1 MRCRNSGTAYG
12 GEDVEWTCTASLPPE
27 FKLGSTNVRCEGYDS
42 ADDPYVLAGSCGV
55 EYRLALTDAGEQKY
69 GRKRRAGRGGS
80 SPSEGSP
87 FGGSAALLF
96 WAAFLGVAGWIAY
109 NAFRGAWARGPP
121 RGAGGGPGARGG
133 WGGDGGPDGP
143 PPPYTPSSRKVPQ
156 STYATQPTT
165 APQAQQPWRPG
176 FLAGTGVGAAA
187 GAAASA
193 FFNNRNNNNRANA
206 GRPSSF
212 GTFAGDDGHYDPG
225 EGPSTRRRASSPP
238 RRSPPAP
245 STSRYESTGFGGTSR
260 R

>member
-1 MRCRNSGTAYG
+1 MRCRNSGSAYG

-27 FKLGSTNVRCEGYDS
+27 FKLGSTNVQCEGYDS
-42 ADDPYVLAGSCGV
+42 SDDPYVLAGSCGV
-55 EYRLALTDAGEQKY
+55 EYRLALTDAGEKKY
-69 GRKRRAGRGGS
+69 GRKPRAGKDGYS
-80 SPSEGSP
+80 VDSP
-87 FGGSAALLF
+87 FGGSAAPLF
-96 WAAFLGVAGWIAY
+96 WLVFLGVAGWIVY
-109 NAFRGAWARGPP
+109 NAFGSARGARPP
-121 RGAGGGPGARGG
+121 RGGGGGGGGG
-133 WGGDGGPDGP
+133 WGGDDGPDGP
-143 PPPYTPSSRKVPQ
+143 PPPYTPSSRKMPQAAHPPQ
-156 STYATQPTT
+156 SNTPT
-165 APQAQQPWRPG
+165 QAQQAWRPG

-212 GTFAGDDGHYDPG
+212 GTFGGDDSYYDPG
-225 EGPSTRRRASSPP
+225 EGPSTRRQASSPP